1 MSETATSPATAEPK
15 PFLVTWLLSLF
26 LGFLGVDRFYLG
38 KIGTGI
44 VKLLTFGG
52 LGVWYLIDLIMILSN
67 AVKDKNGLA
76 LEGYEMTTVAGWV
89 VSGVVIVAAAVWGA
103 SGDPAPEATVSQSEP
118 ASSSSSDSSGDDS
131 AAEPEV
137 VEAEPEVVEAEP
149 EPVDSGAPGL
159 GDTAR
164 TDDGVDVT
172 LISVTGPVGTPNGW
186 IIDNPK
192 GELVA
197 VEMEMFNDS
206 DEQINL
212 STSSVIAYIGGAEYE
227 ASALFGPNGDWFLYE
242 DVNPK
247 LGTTFTAYF
256 DMPVGSSPTQVEF
269 QTSMFFGESVLFEL
283 G

>member
-1 MSETATSPATAEPK
+1 MSDTEKPPTAAEPK

-44 VKLLTFGG
+44 VKLLTLGG
-52 LGVWYLIDLIMILSN
+52 LGVWYLIDLIIILSN
-67 AVKDKNGLA
+67 AAKDKNGA
-76 LEGYEMTTVAGWV
+76 ELEGYEKTKVAAWI
-89 VSGVVIVAAAVWGA
+89 VSGVVVVAALAVGA
-103 SGDPAPEATVSQSEP
+103 SGDPEPSATVSQSEP
-118 ASSSSSDSSGDDS
+118 ASSSSSESTDDDS

-137 VEAEPEVVEAEP
+137 VEEEAEP
-149 EPVDSGAPGL
+149 VPSGAPGL

-172 LISVTGPVGTPNGW
+172 LISVEGPVGTPNGW

-227 ASALFGPNGDWFLYE
+227 ASALFGPGGDWFLFE

-256 DMPVGSSPTQVEF
+256 DMPVGSRPTQVEF

>member
-1 MSETATSPATAEPK
+1 MSETDTSPATAEPK

-44 VKLLTFGG
+44 VKLLTLGG
-52 LGVWYLIDLIMILSN
+52 LGVWYLIDLIIILSN
-67 AVKDKNGLA
+67 AAKDKNGVA
-76 LEGYEMTTVAGWV
+76 LEGYEKTNVAAWV
-89 VSGVVIVAAAVWGA
+89 VSGVVVLAALVLGA
-103 SGDPAPEATVSQSEP
+103 SSDPEATVSQSEP
-118 ASSSSSDSSGDDS
+118 VSSSSSDSSGDDS

-137 VEAEPEVVEAEP
+137 VEAEPE
-149 EPVDSGAPGL
+149 PVASGAPGL

-164 TDDGVDVT
+164 TDDGVDIT
-172 LISVTGPVGTPNGW
+172 LISVTGPVRTPNGW

-212 STSSVIAYIGGAEYE
+212 STSSVIAYIGGAKYE
-227 ASALFGPNGDWFLYE
+227 ASAVFGPNGDWFLYE

-256 DMPVGSSPTQVEF
+256 DMPVGSRPTQVEF